1 MDFLFKNTLQFDRK
15 SIAHKTGWSAVA
27 SFFNFFARLMTG
39 IIIARWLGPDG
50 NGQVAYLIW
59 IIETAS
65 VFVELGLESSLTRY
79 MAEFGLN
86 SDAPTIWGIAHWMY
100 SRFILRTILGAVL
113 VAGFCLF
120 YHSASHYS
128 YAEFWWV
135 LTLYFI
141 LRSFG
146 NAYQAFLIG
155 IQQYALSARINFIS
169 GIALWAGV
177 AVGIKWLGVSGAIAG
192 YAFGILLPALGSVAV
207 LVKTHGFPA
216 PPAALRRR
224 IWVYSLQT
232 WVAVLVSAFVWSRM
246 EVFFIERYWNTHE
259 VSMFVIGLG
268 LAALIVQ
275 TSAMLSGAFVS
286 HFAELSGIQE
296 MDQIRKTYSSAT
308 RLLALILMPM
318 AFGCAGLVPVLLPLL
333 YGQAFASAVPNAMV
347 LVAASC
353 LMFCNIGSAL
363 IYGMEKSKFI
373 AVSGVLGAVAALAA
387 DFLVIPP
394 FGAWGAV
401 WAKSTIQ
408 FVMIA
413 TGVVYIHFYLDCPFP
428 FKSIFKISISS
439 FFCGLS
445 AFLVVR
451 AFPTGGGLAA
461 AVLAGFLIYMAL
473 LWQIKVLT
481 ADESVYLIR
490 ILQKLPK
497 QFRGILGNTIRAV
510 EERP

>member
-1 MDFLFKNTLQFDRK
+1 MDFLFKNSILFDRK
-15 SIAHKTGWSAVA
+15 SLAHKTGWSAVA

-59 IIETAS
+59 IIDTAS

-86 SDAPTIWGIAHWMY
+86 SDAPTLWGIAHWMY
-100 SRFILRTILGAVL
+100 SRFIIRTMVGSLL

-120 YHSASHYS
+120 YKSSANYS
-128 YAEFWWV
+128 NFWWV
-135 LTLYFI
+135 LALYFI
-141 LRSFG
+141 VRSFG

-155 IQQYALSARINFIS
+155 IQQYTLSARINFIS
-169 GIALWAGV
+169 GIALLGGV
-177 AVGIKWLGVSGAIAG
+177 AIGIRWMGVSGAIVG
-192 YAFGILLPALGSVAV
+192 YALGALLPALGSVVV
-207 LVKTHGFPA
+207 LIKTRGFQP
-216 PPAALRRR
+216 PPALLRRR
-224 IWVYSLQT
+224 IWIYSLQT
-232 WVAVLVSAFVWSRM
+232 WVAILVSAFVWSRM

-275 TSAMLSGAFVS
+275 TSAMLTGAFMS
-286 HFAELSGIQE
+286 HFAELSGIKE
-296 MDQIRKTYSSAT
+296 MDKIKRTYSSAT
-308 RLLALILMPM
+308 RLLALLLFPM
-318 AFGCAGLVPVLLPLL
+318 AFGCAALVPVLLPLL
-333 YGQAFASAVPNAMV
+333 YGESFRAAVPNAMV

-373 AVSGVLGAVAALAA
+373 AVSGILGAIAALLA
-387 DFLVIPP
+387 DFLIIPH

-408 FVMIA
+408 LVMIVS
-413 TGVVYIHFYLDCPFP
+413 GVAYIHFYLNVPFP
-428 FKSIFKISISS
+428 FKSIFKIFVSAIFCGVSS
-439 FFCGLS
+439 FLMIRTFPNVEGLVAAIFS
-445 AFLVVR
+445 GAFVYL
-451 AFPTGGGLAA
+451 AF
-461 AVLAGFLIYMAL
+461 

-481 ADESVYLIR
+481 PDESIYLIR
-490 ILQKLPK
+490 LLQKLPK
-497 QFRGILGNTIRAV
+497 QLREILGMTIRAV